1 MPSLI
6 SLLTHRIK
14 KSCAVW
20 EITLKCNSKCIHC
33 GSRAGS
39 TRSDELNTEEALT
52 LVKDLHS
59 CGYKGVALM
68 GGEPLIREDW
78 FEIAKEVKKYKME
91 LSIVTNGLNV
101 VNHIHELKILSV
113 DCVSLSLDGGIPET
127 HDYLRGIKGAHNI
140 TINAIKTLRKEK
152 LPVSII
158 TTINKRNLKEVDLIK
173 QYILDQ
179 NISWQ
184 IQLAVPIGRFPKEL
198 MISKEEYYALAMYI
212 AINVKKYSYR
222 RLPVIGAH
230 CFGYFS
236 RFIPNLGLTPWIGCQ
251 AGYSVLGI
259 QSNGNIKGCL
269 TLSDEFIEGNV
280 RTQSLKEII
289 SKPHAFSY
297 NRNFE
302 KKNLYGSCKNC
313 DMVNEC
319 KGGCLGTRNAL
330 SSHIAPYCL
339 RAIEN
344 LHFNSQIFKVKG
356 KLDSFLAKYKN
367 LYSKI
372 LNL

>member
-6 SLLTHRIK
+6 SLLTRRIK
-14 KSCAVW
+14 NSCAVW
-20 EITLKCNSKCIHC
+20 EITLTCNSKCIHC

-39 TRSDELNTEEALT
+39 ERSDELTLEEALK
-52 LVKDLHS
+52 LVKELHS

-68 GGEPLIREDW
+68 GGEPLVREDW
-78 FEIAKEVKKYKME
+78 YEIAKEVKKYKMD

-101 VNHIHELKILSV
+101 AKNIQKLKKLNV
-113 DCVSLSLDGGIPET
+113 DCVSLSLDGGLPET
-127 HDYLRGIKGAHNI
+127 HDYLRGIKGAYGK
-140 TINAIKTLRKEK
+140 TINAMKILRRER

-158 TTINKRNLKEVDLIK
+158 TAINKRNLKEVDLIK
-173 QYILDQ
+173 NLILDQ

-198 MISKEEYYALAMYI
+198 TISREEYYALAMFI
-212 AINVKKYSYR
+212 AINIKKYSYR

-236 RFIPNLGLTPWIGCQ
+236 RFIPNLGLAPWVGCQ

-269 TLSDEFIEGNV
+269 TLSDEYIEGNV
-280 RTQSLKEII
+280 RTQKLNEII
-289 SKPHAFSY
+289 SNPYAFSY

-302 KKNLYGSCKNC
+302 KENLDRYCKSCK
-313 DMVNEC
+313 MVNEC
-319 KGGCLGTRNAL
+319 KGGCLGTRDAL
-330 SSHIAPYCL
+330 DSEDSPYCL
-339 RAIEN
+339 RAIED
-344 LHFNSQIFKVKG
+344 LRFNFQLFGVKG
-356 KLDSFLAKYKN
+356 KMDSLLSKYKN
-367 LYSKI
+367 IYSRI
-372 LNL
+372 LKN

>member
-6 SLLTHRIK
+6 SLLTRRIK
-14 KSCAVW
+14 NSCAVW

-39 TRSDELNTEEALT
+39 ARSDELTTEESLK
-52 LVKDLHS
+52 LVEELHS

-68 GGEPLIREDW
+68 GGEPLVREDW
-78 FEIAKEVKKYKME
+78 YEIAKEVKKYKMD

-101 VNHIHELKILSV
+101 VKHIQKLKELNV
-113 DCVSLSLDGGIPET
+113 DCVSLSLDGGLPET
-127 HDYLRGIKGAHNI
+127 HDYLRGIKGAYDK
-140 TINAIKTLRKEK
+140 TINAMKILRKEK

-158 TTINKRNLKEVDLIK
+158 TAINKKNLKEVDIIK
-173 QYILDQ
+173 NLILDQ

-198 MISKEEYYALAMYI
+198 TISREEYYALAMFI
-212 AINVKKYSYR
+212 AINVKNYSYR

-236 RFIPNLGLTPWIGCQ
+236 RLIPNLGLAPWVGCQ

-269 TLSDEFIEGNV
+269 TLSDKFIEGNI
-280 RTQSLKEII
+280 RTQSLKKII
-289 SKPHAFSY
+289 SNPHAFNF
-297 NRNFE
+297 NRNFDKE
-302 KKNLYGSCKNC
+302 NLSGYCKSCE
-313 DMVNEC
+313 MVNDC
-319 KGGCLGTRNAL
+319 KGGCVGTRDAL
-330 SSHIAPYCL
+330 NSDDAPYCL
-339 RAIEN
+339 RAIEDLRFN
-344 LHFNSQIFKVKG
+344 LQNFRVTG
-356 KLDSFLAKYKN
+356 KMDSLLSKYKN
-367 LYSKI
+367 IYSRILKI
-372 LNL
+372 

>member
-6 SLLTHRIK
+6 SLLTRRIK
-14 KSCAVW
+14 NSCAVW

-39 TRSDELNTEEALT
+39 ARSDELNTEEALK
-52 LVKDLHS
+52 LVKELHS

-78 FEIAKEVKKYKME
+78 FEIAKEVKKYKMD
-91 LSIVTNGLNV
+91 LSIVTNGLNL
-101 VNHIHELKILSV
+101 VNHIQKLKKLDV
-113 DCVSLSLDGGIPET
+113 DCVSLSLDGGIPGT
-127 HDYLRGIKGAHNI
+127 HDYLRGIKGAYDK
-140 TINAIKTLRKEK
+140 TINAMKTLKKEK

-158 TTINKRNLKEVDLIK
+158 TAINKKNLKEVDLIK
-173 QYILDQ
+173 NLILDQ

-198 MISKEEYYALAMYI
+198 MISREEYYALAMFI

-230 CFGYFS
+230 CIGYFS
-236 RFIPNLGLTPWIGCQ
+236 RFIPNLGLAPWVGCQ

-269 TLSDEFIEGNV
+269 TLSDKFIEGNV

-289 SKPHAFSY
+289 SNPYAFNY
-297 NRNFE
+297 NRNF
-302 KKNLYGSCKNC
+302 KKENLYGYCKNC

-319 KGGCLGTRNAL
+319 KGGCLGTRHAL
-330 SSHIAPYCL
+330 NSEDSPYCL

-344 LHFNSQIFKVKG
+344 IRFNSKIFKVKG
-356 KLDSFLAKYKN
+356 KMDTVLSKYKN
-367 LYSKI
+367 IYSSI
-372 LNL
+372 LNI

>member
-6 SLLTHRIK
+6 SLLTRRIK
-14 KSCAVW
+14 NSCAVW

-33 GSRAGS
+33 GSNAGCV
-39 TRSDELNTEEALT
+39 RSDELNTEEALK
-52 LVKDLHS
+52 LVKDLHL

-78 FEIAKEVKKYKME
+78 FEIAKEVKKFKMA

-101 VNHIHELKILSV
+101 VNHIQKLKHLNV

-127 HDYLRGIKGAHNI
+127 HDYLRGIKGAYDI
-140 TINAIKTLRKEK
+140 TINAMNLLKKEQ

-158 TTINKRNLKEVDLIK
+158 TAINKINLKEVDLIK
-173 QYILDQ
+173 NLILDQ

-184 IQLAVPIGRFPKEL
+184 IQLAVPIGRLPKEL
-198 MISKEEYYALAMYI
+198 AISREEYYALAMFI
-212 AINVKKYSYR
+212 AINIRKYSYR

-236 RFIPNLGLTPWIGCQ
+236 RFIPNLGLTPWVGCQ

-269 TLSDEFIEGNV
+269 TLSDKYIEGNV
-280 RTQSLKEII
+280 RTQNLREII
-289 SKPHAFSY
+289 KNPHAFKYS
-297 NRNFE
+297 RNFE
-302 KKNLYGSCKNC
+302 KKHLKGYCKSCNVV
-313 DMVNEC
+313 DEC
-319 KGGCLGTRNAL
+319 RGGCLGTRNAL
-330 SSHIAPYCL
+330 KSENAPYCL
-339 RAIEN
+339 RAIEDT
-344 LHFNSQIFKVKG
+344 HFNSKIHKLKG
-356 KLDSFLAKYKN
+356 KMDLFLSKYKN
-367 LYSKI
+367 LYSNI
-372 LNL
+372 LNI

>member
-6 SLLTHRIK
+6 TLLTRRIK
-14 KSCAVW
+14 NSCAVW

-39 TRSDELNTEEALT
+39 ARSDELTTEESLK
-52 LVKDLHS
+52 LVNELHS

-78 FEIAKEVKKYKME
+78 YSIAKEVKKYKMD

-101 VNHIHELKILSV
+101 LNHIQKLKKLNV
-113 DCVSLSLDGGIPET
+113 DCVSLSLDGGTPET
-127 HDYLRGIKGAHNI
+127 HDYLRGIKGAYD
-140 TINAIKTLRKEK
+140 KTLNAMKILKKEK

-158 TTINKRNLKEVDLIK
+158 TAVNKKNLKEVDLIK
-173 QYILDQ
+173 NLILDR
-179 NISWQ
+179 NMSWQ
-184 IQLAVPIGRFPKEL
+184 IQLAVPIGRFPKDL
-198 MISKEEYYALAMYI
+198 MISREEYYALAMFI

-236 RFIPNLGLTPWIGCQ
+236 RFIPNLGLAPWIGCQ

-269 TLSDEFIEGNV
+269 TLSDKFIEGNI
-280 RTQSLKEII
+280 RNQPLKQIL
-289 SKPHAFSY
+289 SNPQAFNY
-297 NRNFE
+297 NRNFTKE
-302 KKNLYGSCKNC
+302 SLHGYCKSC

-319 KGGCLGTRNAL
+319 KGGCLGTRSAIKSDN
-330 SSHIAPYCL
+330 SPYCL
-339 RAIEN
+339 RSIED
-344 LHFNSQIFKVKG
+344 LHFNSQMLKTKG
-356 KLDSFLAKYKN
+356 KMDSILSKYKN
-367 LYSKI
+367 FYSKI
-372 LNL
+372 LNI

>member
-6 SLLTHRIK
+6 TLLTRRIK
-14 KSCAVW
+14 NSCAVW

-39 TRSDELNTEEALT
+39 ARSDELTTEESLK
-52 LVKDLHS
+52 LVNELHS

-78 FEIAKEVKKYKME
+78 YSIAKEVKKYKMD

-101 VNHIHELKILSV
+101 LNHIQKLKRLNV
-113 DCVSLSLDGGIPET
+113 DCVSLSLDGGTPET
-127 HDYLRGIKGAHNI
+127 HDYLRGINGAFEK
-140 TINAIKTLRKEK
+140 TINAMKVLKKEK

-158 TTINKRNLKEVDLIK
+158 TTINKKNLNEADLIK
-173 QYILDQ
+173 NLILDQ

-184 IQLAVPIGRFPKEL
+184 IQLALPIGRFPKEL
-198 MISKEEYYALAMYI
+198 MISREEYYVLAMFI

-230 CFGYFS
+230 CFGHFS
-236 RFIPNLGLTPWIGCQ
+236 RFIPNLGLTPWVGCQ

-269 TLSDEFIEGNV
+269 TLSDKFIEGNIKI
-280 RTQSLKEII
+280 QSLKEII
-289 SKPHAFSY
+289 SNPQAFSY

-302 KKNLYGSCKNC
+302 KDNLDGYCRSC

-319 KGGCLGTRNAL
+319 KGGCLGTKNAL
-330 SSHIAPYCL
+330 NSDDFPYCL

-344 LHFNSQIFKVKG
+344 LRFDSKLFKIRG
-356 KLDSFLAKYKN
+356 KMDSILSKYRN
-367 LYSKI
+367 IYSKI
-372 LNL
+372 LNI

>member
-6 SLLTHRIK
+6 TLLTRRIK
-14 KSCAVW
+14 NSCAVW
-20 EITLKCNSKCIHC
+20 EITLRCNSKCIHC

-39 TRSDELNTEEALT
+39 ARSDELTTEESLK
-52 LVKDLHS
+52 LVNELHS

-78 FEIAKEVKKYKME
+78 YSIAKEVKKYKMD

-101 VNHIHELKILSV
+101 LSHIQKLKRLNV
-113 DCVSLSLDGGIPET
+113 DCVSLSLDGGTSET
-127 HDYLRGIKGAHNI
+127 HDYLRGINGAFKK
-140 TINAIKTLRKEK
+140 TINAMKELKKEK

-158 TTINKRNLKEVDLIK
+158 TAINKKNLNEVDLIK
-173 QYILDQ
+173 NLILDQ

-184 IQLAVPIGRFPKEL
+184 IQLALPIGRFPKEL
-198 MISKEEYYALAMYI
+198 TISREEYYALAMFI
-212 AINVKKYSYR
+212 AVNVQKYSYR

-236 RFIPNLGLTPWIGCQ
+236 RFIPNLGLTPWVGCQ

-269 TLSDEFIEGNV
+269 TLSDNFIEGNI
-280 RTQSLKEII
+280 REQNLKDII
-289 SKPHAFSY
+289 SNPYAFSY
-297 NRNFE
+297 NRNF
-302 KKNLYGSCKNC
+302 KKSDLEGYCFSC

-319 KGGCLGTRNAL
+319 KGGCLGTKYAL
-330 SSHIAPYCL
+330 NSDNAPYCL
-339 RAIEN
+339 RAIED
-344 LHFNSQIFKVKG
+344 LRFDSKMFKIKG
-356 KLDSFLAKYKN
+356 KMDSILSKYRN
-367 LYSKI
+367 IYSKI
-372 LNL
+372 LNI